1 MNRLEAN
8 SVSKGFSET
17 LNRVALEGERIILQR
32 RGKDMAVLI
41 PIEDLTL
48 LEQIE
53 DTLDAADAADRLSDP
68 NETPVAY
75 ESVRG
80 DLHLD

>member
-41 PIEDLTL
+41 PLEDLAL

-53 DTLDAADAADRLSDP
+53 DTLDAADRLSDP

-80 DLHLD
+80 DLGLD